1 MFRYHADAISECDI
15 QISSKKTAAAAA
27 TTSGTFNEQNGNPDS
42 DHSKDIQNVYDLI
55 AF

>member
-15 QISSKKTAAAAA
+15 QISSKKTAAA